1 MTKAQKAHETMIVHS
16 MNCAQA
22 VLTTFGE
29 ELGLEQGLALKVA
42 QAFGGGMGQSG
53 GTCGA
58 ITGAYMA
65 LGLAMKRSG
74 DYMKDREKM
83 QVALDEFRKRFK
95 KLHGSLSCTELTGYD
110 LSIPEEAMKAHDKK
124 IFAEVCPVLV
134 RDAAGILEDILQ
146 KQ

>member
-1 MTKAQKAHETMIVHS
+1 MTKAQKAYETMVAHK

-22 VLTTFGE
+22 VLTTFCE

-58 ITGAYMA
+58 VTGAYMA

-110 LSIPEEAMKAHDKK
+110 LSIPGEGEKAHEKNV
-124 IFAEVCPVLV
+124 FAEVCTVLV
-134 RDAAGILEDILQ
+134 RDAAGIIEEILR